1 MNGKVKNIRPEI
13 WKKLYPCII
22 RWLPTWPG
30 GFPEDGEKLED
41 DRCSKQSVRIYQD
54 REKIDFLI
62 TDSEGITLNL
72 RLEKVLMKKFY
83 YMDNVMR
90 QMFPAQIAAEIKK
103 LLQCVGVDENMLN
116 QDTSVKL
123 NPTKDSL

>member
-1 MNGKVKNIRPEI
+1 
-13 WKKLYPCII
+13 
-22 RWLPTWPG
+22 
-30 GFPEDGEKLED
+30 
-41 DRCSKQSVRIYQD
+41 
-54 REKIDFLI
+54 
-62 TDSEGITLNL
+62 
-72 RLEKVLMKKFY
+72 MKKFY

-123 NPTKDSL
+123 TPTKDSL